1 MKAFLGGKLIALS
14 ASKKKLE
21 REHSSSLT
29 THLKALEKKES
40 KFTKRSRQQELIRLM
55 AEIDQVET
63 KRTIQ
68 KNQPNQ
74 ELVLGENQQDR

>member
-14 ASKKKLE
+14 TSKKKLE

-40 KFTKRSRQQELIRLM
+40 KFTKRSRQQEIIKLRGKIN
-55 AEIDQVET
+55 QVE
-63 KRTIQ
+63 
-68 KNQPNQ
+68 Q
-74 ELVLGENQQDR
+74 EELFKELPKPDKQLQRSIWI